1 MNGFSGEGTPITF
14 LRHEINEFADL
25 IAARLDGTIRAIIRE
40 ELKMTD
46 QAILDLTAA
55 VDSAV
60 AQMGLAVTE
69 MQSEA
74 NALAAALAANGATN
88 DPAIEAQVTRLQ
100 NASQTVAK
108 ALAALQLTPPVS
120 SPAPLPSPA
129 PVAASAAPVTNAG
142 GGPLA

>member
-1 MNGFSGEGTPITF
+1 MISITSKPVGPTRQLPFHQWRERSRCAIVIHTERTHPAMNGFSGEGTPITF

-74 NALAAALAANGATN
+74 NALAAALAAN
-88 DPAIEAQVTRLQ
+88 
-100 NASQTVAK
+100 
-108 ALAALQLTPPVS
+108 
-120 SPAPLPSPA
+120 
-129 PVAASAAPVTNAG
+129 
-142 GGPLA
+142 